1 MTVINTNIG
10 ALGARYNLSVVNNE
24 METAMA
30 RLSSGLR
37 INGAGD
43 DAAGLAIAS
52 RMESQI
58 RGLTQAVR
66 NANDGIS
73 LLQTTEGA
81 VNEVSNM
88 LQRMRELAVQA
99 SSGSNNP
106 SDQAALDLEVQQLKT
121 EIDRIASTTQF
132 NSQNVLDGTFNK
144 VLQIG
149 DKSGHTLD
157 VKIDS
162 VSTNALGMAGA
173 SFDSNTLIGQR
184 IANDAY
190 VLNSGAT
197 IAEGDIKING
207 QDVGE
212 IADNSDMEDILKAIN
227 DNVDNVTA
235 TAFNV
240 VTAKQIGT
248 GVTTDTDNLVISVME
263 LGQGTAT
270 TFTISA
276 SDSMA
281 ELLDNINN
289 EAGGVVQASLNS
301 AGKLVLSNDTGA
313 TIRVHDN
320 SATDG
325 GSVYDGGSGFE
336 DADADFGGF
345 IKLDSDDGNPI
356 RIERGNLH
364 MSSPGSDAD
373 LEDLGFRETTA
384 ETDDDAYTLTGIA
397 LTAAGSAASWGQ
409 TDIKIN
415 GVTIYDVDID
425 TDTFAG
431 KLDAINNFSEDTGV
445 IASAWYEESFD
456 FSGISFTATDKAYI
470 NGTAVTVAASIDLL
484 VSNINAAAG
493 PDGITATRKG
503 DNIIISG
510 GFTTVTF
517 RNTDSAGTA
526 AAGDTYFGA
535 AAAGQAGGVTEDMG
549 RIRLDSIANQ
559 PISIELD
566 DTAVV
571 ATGTATGVDA
581 HGFLE
586 SNVGAA
592 DFEVN
597 AATLGVSAGS
607 TVAGLS
613 VANGD
618 SAADALKTLDNA
630 INKVDAIRS
639 QLGALNNRL
648 DYTVTN
654 LSNIVL
660 NTEAAKSQILDADFS
675 TETTRLTKAQILT
688 QAATSML
695 AQANQSK
702 QSILS
707 LLQQ

>member
-1 MTVINTNIG
+1 
-10 ALGARYNLSVVNNE
+10 
-24 METAMA
+24 
-30 RLSSGLR
+30 
-37 INGAGD
+37 
-43 DAAGLAIAS
+43 
-52 RMESQI
+52 
-58 RGLTQAVR
+58 
-66 NANDGIS
+66 
-73 LLQTTEGA
+73 
-81 VNEVSNM
+81 
-88 LQRMRELAVQA
+88 
-99 SSGSNNP
+99 
-106 SDQAALDLEVQQLKT
+106 
-121 EIDRIASTTQF
+121 
-132 NSQNVLDGTFNK
+132 
-144 VLQIG
+144 
-149 DKSGHTLD
+149 
-157 VKIDS
+157 
-162 VSTNALGMAGA
+162 
-173 SFDSNTLIGQR
+173 
-184 IANDAY
+184 
-190 VLNSGAT
+190 
-197 IAEGDIKING
+197 
-207 QDVGE
+207 
-212 IADNSDMEDILKAIN
+212 
-227 DNVDNVTA
+227 
-235 TAFNV
+235 
-240 VTAKQIGT
+240 
-248 GVTTDTDNLVISVME
+248 
-263 LGQGTAT
+263 
-270 TFTISA
+270 
-276 SDSMA
+276 
-281 ELLDNINN
+281 
-289 EAGGVVQASLNS
+289 
-301 AGKLVLSNDTGA
+301 
-313 TIRVHDN
+313 
-320 SATDG
+320 
-325 GSVYDGGSGFE
+325 
-336 DADADFGGF
+336 
-345 IKLDSDDGNPI
+345 
-356 RIERGNLH
+356 

-526 AAGDTYFGA
+526 TAGDTYFGA
-535 AAAGQAGGVTEDMG
+535 AANGSAGGVTEDMG

>member
-37 INGAGD
+37 INSAGD
-43 DAAGLAIAS
+43 DAAGLAIVS
-52 RMESQI
+52 RMDSQI

-99 SSGSNNP
+99 ASGSNNP

-121 EIDRIASTTQF
+121 EIDRISSTTQF

-144 VLQIG
+144 SLQIG
-149 DKSGHTLD
+149 DKAGHTLD

-173 SFDSNTLIGQR
+173 SFDSNTLVSQR

-190 VLNSGAT
+190 VLNSGAD

-207 QDVGE
+207 QDVGA

-248 GVTTDTDNLVISVME
+248 GVTEDDDLVISVME
-263 LGQGTAT
+263 LGQATAT
-270 TFTISA
+270 SFSISA
-276 SDSMA
+276 SATMD
-281 ELLDNINN
+281 ELVANINN
-289 EAGGVVQASLNS
+289 EAGSVVQASLNS
-301 AGKLVLSNDTGA
+301 DGKLVLSNDTGA
-313 TIRVHDN
+313 TIRVIDG
-320 SATDG
+320 SASAAGT
-325 GSVYDGGSGFE
+325 YDGGAGFIG
-336 DADADFGGF
+336 ANADFGGF

-364 MSSPGSDAD
+364 ASSPGSDAD
-373 LEDLGFRETTA
+373 LEDLGFREITA

-397 LTAAGSAASWGQ
+397 LTTAGSAVEWGQ
-409 TDIKIN
+409 TDVKIN

-425 TDTFAG
+425 TDTFTG
-431 KLDAINNFSEDTGV
+431 KLDAINNFSEETGV
-445 IASAWYEESFD
+445 VASGFYEESFS
-456 FSGISFTATDKAYI
+456 FSAISFLATDKVEI
-470 NGTAVTVAASIDLL
+470 NGTACVLGASLDLL

-503 DNIIISG
+503 DNVILSG
-510 GFTTVTF
+510 AFTTVTIK
-517 RNTDSAGTA
+517 NTNQAGTG

-535 AAAGQAGGVTEDMG
+535 ATDGTVTEDMG

-559 PISIELD
+559 PISVELD
-566 DTAVV
+566 DDAD
-571 ATGTATGVDA
+571 VDE
-581 HGFLE
+581 HGLLE
-586 SNVGAA
+586 ANVGAA

-597 AATLGVSAGS
+597 DATLGVSAGS

-613 VANGD
+613 VSTG
-618 SAADALKTLDNA
+618 SAASDAIKTIDNA
-630 INKVDAIRS
+630 INKVDSIRS

-660 NTEAAKSQILDADFS
+660 NTESAKSQILDADFS

-702 QSILS
+702 QSILT
-707 LLQQ
+707 LLQN